1 MLKFFIYC
9 YTLGKEEVFWNLA
22 EQFNTKVQMLKER
35 FDKAICCGLGTSHF
49 LTKQSH
55 DLVRDGPLFL
65 FAKTMR
71 DLPKSPEEVEKKK
84 DVVHIV
90 LSGWKGQY
98 NVRHPRYFKIL
109 YSSHSSPTE
118 LETFVKKI
126 NPGNLVFNL
135 D

>member
-49 LTKQSH
+49 LTKQNH